1 MNRPRTLE
9 GVQVWDLALRVS
21 GQLRVAG
28 LGGVIG
34 LDLGAALAMA
44 AALGIDGMAVAE
56 LLPAIETRLVQALN
70 KRDGASGGDRE
81 VIGAPE

>member
-21 GQLRVAG
+21 GQLRLG
-28 LGGVIG
+28 PMGGVVGI
-34 LDLGAALAMA
+34 DLGAALAVG

-56 LLPAIETRLVQALN
+56 LLPVIETRMVKALN
-70 KRDGASGGDRE
+70 KREDGGQAGGVSEKPD
-81 VIGAPE
+81 